1 MIWDIV
7 IAIAAGLV
15 LIWVALVAAL
25 WSVKGRFDLASLR
38 GLLRMLPD
46 LLRLLKR
53 LAADPTLSRGVRVR
67 LWLLLA
73 YLISPVDLIPDFI
86 PIIGYADDAIV
97 VALTLRSVIHHSGT
111 EAIERHWP
119 GTPDGLTAILR
130 LAGVKSPVTDR
141 AVNEPRG
148 LNCTA
153 GGFMPRLR
161 RRVRRGLVVRG
172 SRRVPGRGGRSCRRR
187 GRRGDG

>member
-53 LAADPTLSRGVRVR
+53 LAADPTLPRGVRVR

-73 YLISPVDLIPDFI
+73 YLI
-86 PIIGYADDAIV
+86 Y
-97 VALTLRSVIHHSGT
+97 R
-111 EAIERHWP
+111 
-119 GTPDGLTAILR
+119 
-130 LAGVKSPVTDR
+130 
-141 AVNEPRG
+141 
-148 LNCTA
+148 
-153 GGFMPRLR
+153 
-161 RRVRRGLVVRG
+161 
-172 SRRVPGRGGRSCRRR
+172 
-187 GRRGDG
+187 